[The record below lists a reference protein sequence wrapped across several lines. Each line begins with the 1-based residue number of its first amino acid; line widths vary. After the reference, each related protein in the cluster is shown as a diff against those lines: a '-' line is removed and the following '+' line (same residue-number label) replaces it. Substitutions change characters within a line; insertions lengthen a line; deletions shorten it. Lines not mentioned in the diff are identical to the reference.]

1 MVMGVIYMRID
12 PTLLAFPRYIP
23 NDLEGLLLFYPVK
36 YPPIVSD
43 FEEIAPKIAE
53 DPVAFREYG
62 DKMRDELWL
71 AFEKIK
77 GYYEKGDQSD
87 LNFLLDIDERF
98 GKIYC
103 YRFWIVNYLM
113 ADGPIH
119 EFMVDNLK
127 NLIHKFID
135 VTDDVE
141 EFEQKVVRVQRDLLQ
156 SDYADMYLT
165 SALDGLKA
173 YELMQKH
180 PRLSEIVAEATKLI
194 DNHSHLNTEE
204 INTFWE
210 DAFKIID
217 NDEGA
222 ADIRNAMHM
231 PLRQVKMRGTM
242 LPVYNMLTHAVE
254 FREENIKLAMR
265 HGEMTSIIDAYK
277 AKAKE
282 ELTQDD
288 YDFFIVCYEQARNF
302 AMYKDVMGAIDEPL
316 LPLWFGIH
324 RQIKEILM
332 SRGITIRHRPT
343 GPTAVL
349 AHYVWY
355 LPDEL
360 KARVMT
366 PDLTPF
372 NIETI

>member
-1 MVMGVIYMRID
+1 MRID
-12 PTLLAFPRYIP
+12 PKLLTFPRYIP
-23 NDLEGLLLFYPVK
+23 NDLDGLLLFYPVK
-36 YPPIVSD
+36 FPPIVSD

-53 DPVAFREYG
+53 NPVAFREYG
-62 DKMRDELWL
+62 DKMRDELWKS
-71 AFEKIK
+71 FEKIK
-77 GYYEKGDQSD
+77 DDYEKGDQSD
-87 LNFLLDIDERF
+87 LSFLLDIDERF

-119 EFMVDNLK
+119 EYIVDNLK

-135 VTDDVE
+135 VTENVE
-141 EFEQKVVRVQRDLLQ
+141 DFEQKVVRIQRDLLQ

-180 PRLSEIVAEATKLI
+180 PSLSKILADATELI
-194 DNHSHLNTEE
+194 DAHSHSDTEE
-204 INTFWE
+204 INKHWE
-210 DAFKIID
+210 EAYKIIES
-217 NDEGA
+217 DEGA
-222 ADIRNAMHM
+222 EDLRKAMHM
-231 PLRQVKMRGTM
+231 PLRQVKMRGSM

-254 FREENIKLAMR
+254 FRDENVRLAVR
-265 HGEMTSIIDAYK
+265 QGEMTGIIDGYK

-282 ELTQDD
+282 ELTSEE

-316 LPLWFGIH
+316 LPLWYGMH
-324 RQIKEILM
+324 RQIKELLISM
-332 SRGITIRHRPT
+332 GIVIRSRPT

-360 KARVMT
+360 KAKVMT

-372 NIETI
+372 NVETI